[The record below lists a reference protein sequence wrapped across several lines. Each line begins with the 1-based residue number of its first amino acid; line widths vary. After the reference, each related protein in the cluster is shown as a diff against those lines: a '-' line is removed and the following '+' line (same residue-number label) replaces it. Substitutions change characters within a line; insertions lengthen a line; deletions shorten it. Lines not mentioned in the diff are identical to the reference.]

1 MAEMTH
7 TMVVGTTEAQDFQLL
22 NDGVALN
29 GTGLTVSI
37 EWRDPE
43 PASLPTVAWLSA
55 AAGTVRV
62 TGTGSMPVGRYPF
75 RFKLVD
81 GSSLI
86 GYAPNSA
93 GADVWRVVAV

>member
-1 MAEMTH
+1 MTH
-7 TMVVGTTEAQDFQLL
+7 QMVFGTSEGQDFQLL

-37 EWRDPE
+37 EWRDPA
-43 PASLPTVAWLSA
+43 PTSPPTVAWLSA

-62 TGTGSMPVGRYPF
+62 TGTGSMAVGRYPF

-81 GSSLI
+81 GGTLI